1 MLICKFASPR
11 SSKEKIHDWI
21 AYLEDLNRRE
31 ADAEARRIV
40 NELLDEARCW
50 TSSGGWIWKE
60 ARRLL
65 FLGLLL
71 CPPDDHLPPAAW
83 VLFDPNRK

>member
-1 MLICKFASPR
+1 MLICKFASPN
-11 SSKEKIHDWI
+11 SSVEKIHDWI

-50 TSSGGWIWKE
+50 TAQAE
-60 ARRLL
+60 
-65 FLGLLL
+65 
-71 CPPDDHLPPAAW
+71 PA
-83 VLFDPNRK
+83 LS